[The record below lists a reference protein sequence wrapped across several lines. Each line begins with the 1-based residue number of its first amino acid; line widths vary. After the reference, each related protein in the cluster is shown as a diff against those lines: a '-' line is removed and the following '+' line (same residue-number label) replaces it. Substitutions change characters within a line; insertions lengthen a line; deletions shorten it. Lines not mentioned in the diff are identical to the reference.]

1 MSERDA
7 GENIIRQLDH
17 ERSESPARGEN
28 LVESDGLEQHKNSLP
43 GFLGRVST
51 KLKCAKA
58 CLVELKYDELESA
71 LKDLSSAWKKYD
83 NCYSFCDERVAARR
97 I

>member
-1 MSERDA
+1 MRRWREHHST
-7 GENIIRQLDH
+7 IVDH

-28 LVESDGLEQHKNSLP
+28 LVESDGLEQHKNSLA

-71 LKDLSSAWKKYD
+71 LKDLFSL
-83 NCYSFCDERVAARR
+83 EEIR
-97 I
+97 